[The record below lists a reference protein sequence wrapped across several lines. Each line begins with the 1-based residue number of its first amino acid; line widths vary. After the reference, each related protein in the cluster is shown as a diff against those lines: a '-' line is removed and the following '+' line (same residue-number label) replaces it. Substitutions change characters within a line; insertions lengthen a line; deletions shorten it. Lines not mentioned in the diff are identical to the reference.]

1 MLVGKFLS
9 FLSMRSR
16 KSSRVAC
23 THFTGLAH
31 GTMMSPYLTEN
42 YEFPLFL
49 QPDARVR
56 RIAWKAARS
65 GAGAVT
71 TVVTMMMLVLF
82 AQVNTPS

>member
-1 MLVGKFLS
+1 MCLLASFFHFLS
-9 FLSMRSR
+9 IRSR

-31 GTMMSPYLTEN
+31 GTMMSRYLSEN

-49 QPDARVR
+49 QPDALER

-65 GAGAVT
+65 VAGAVT
-71 TVVTMMMLVLF
+71 TVVTMKMLVLF
-82 AQVNTPS
+82 AQVNTP